1 MKIASVLKS
10 ALSFQLERDTLR
22 FNIET

>member
-10 ALSFQLERDTLR
+10 ALSFQLERDALR